1 MERTLVNDLSRVK
14 RAGLPRQVW
23 GGMAAVA
30 LSAAV
35 ALVGAAGAS
44 AAHGPER
51 GPSLDGH
58 KASRFDFPRP
68 RVQHRTLLVVGSEAA
83 DKIAL
88 RLEAGRPDVLQVDEG
103 DDGSADFS
111 FRRDKIETI
120 LVVARGGDDSV
131 RIDDSNGSV
140 TADIRTVIAGGDGND
155 TLSGGSSSELLLG
168 GDGNDSIDGN
178 GGNDAAFL
186 GAGDDRFIWDPG
198 DGSDSIEGQDG
209 NDTMVFNGAAA
220 AEQVTLTANGNH
232 LTFFRNPGNITMDT
246 HGVENVD
253 FNALGGADQVTVN
266 DLTGTDVTSVD
277 VDLAN
282 TLGGTTGDAAADRV
296 IVNGTNRNDTV
307 NVAGD
312 AGGVKASGLAATV
325 EVLHS
330 EAANDRLEINTL
342 AGSDT
347 VDSSGLAAGAIQ
359 LLVNGVPVS

>member
-1 MERTLVNDLSRVK
+1 MERKLVNDLSRVK
-14 RAGLPRQVW
+14 RAGLPRQVRA
-23 GGMAAVA
+23 GMAAVA

-35 ALVGAAGAS
+35 ALVGAAGAN
-44 AAHGPER
+44 AAHGPKR
-51 GPSLDGH
+51 GPSSYAH
-58 KASRFDFPRP
+58 KASRFDYPRP
-68 RVQHRTLLVVGSEAA
+68 RLQHGTLLVVGSDAA

-120 LVVARGGDDSV
+120 LVDAR
-131 RIDDSNGSV
+131 
-140 TADIRTVIAGGDGND
+140 
-155 TLSGGSSSELLLG
+155 
-168 GDGNDSIDGN
+168 

-220 AEQVTLTANGNH
+220 AEQVTLTANGDR

-266 DLTGTDVTSVD
+266 DLTGTDVTNVD

-282 TLGGTTGDAAADRV
+282 ALGGTTGDGQADRI
-296 IVNGTNRNDTV
+296 IVNGTNGNDTI

-312 AGGVKASGLAATV
+312 ASGVS
-325 EVLHS
+325 
-330 EAANDRLEINTL
+330 
-342 AGSDT
+342 
-347 VDSSGLAAGAIQ
+347 
-359 LLVNGVPVS
+359 

>member
-1 MERTLVNDLSRVK
+1 
-14 RAGLPRQVW
+14 
-23 GGMAAVA
+23 MAAVA

-35 ALVGAAGAS
+35 ALVGAAGAN
-44 AAHGPER
+44 AAHGPKR
-51 GPSLDGH
+51 GPSSYAH
-58 KASRFDFPRP
+58 KASRFGYPRP
-68 RVQHRTLLVVGSEAA
+68 RVQHRTLLVVGSDAA

-88 RLEAGRPDVLQVDEG
+88 RLEAGQPDVLQVDEG
-103 DDGSADFS
+103 DDGSGDFS

-120 LVVARGGDDSV
+120 LVDARGGDDSV

-140 TADIRTVIAGGDGND
+140 TAGTRTVIAGGDGND

-168 GDGNDSIDGN
+168 GDGNDSVDGN

-198 DGSDSIEGQDG
+198 DGSDTIEGQDG

-220 AEQVTLTANGNH
+220 AEQVTLTANGNR

-266 DLTGTDVTSVD
+266 DLTGTDVTSVH

-282 TLGGTTGDAAADRV
+282 TLGGTTGDGQADRV
-296 IVNGTNRNDTV
+296 IVNGTNGNDTI

-330 EAANDRLEINTL
+330 EAANDRLEINAL
-342 AGSDT
+342 AGSDK

-359 LLVNGVPVS
+359 LLVNGVPVP

>member
-1 MERTLVNDLSRVK
+1 MNDLSRVK
-14 RAGLPRQVW
+14 RAALPRPMR
-23 GGMAAVA
+23 GAMAAA
-30 LSAAV
+30 AMSAAV
-35 ALVGAAGAS
+35 ALVGAAGAN

-51 GPSLDGH
+51 GPSSYSH
-58 KASRFDFPRP
+58 KATRFDHPRP
-68 RVQHRTLLVVGSEAA
+68 RLQHRTLLVLGSDAA

-120 LVVARGGDDSV
+120 LVDARGGEDSV
-131 RIDDSNGSV
+131 RIDDGNGST
-140 TADIRTVIAGGDGND
+140 TAGIRTVIAGGDGND
-155 TLSGGSSSELLLG
+155 TLSGGSSPELLLG

-198 DGSDSIEGQDG
+198 DGSDSIEGQEG

-220 AEQVTLTANGNH
+220 AEQVTLTANGNR
-232 LTFFRNPGNITMDT
+232 LTFFRNPANITMDT
-246 HGVENVD
+246 HGVESVD
-253 FNALGGADQVTVN
+253 FNALGGADQVTAN

-277 VDLAN
+277 VDLAA
-282 TLGGTTGDAAADRV
+282 TLGGTTGDGQADRV
-296 IVNGTNRNDTV
+296 TVNGTNGNDSIDV
-307 NVAGD
+307 NGD

-342 AGSDT
+342 AGRDT

-359 LLVNGVPVS
+359 LLVNGVPAP

>member
-1 MERTLVNDLSRVK
+1 
-14 RAGLPRQVW
+14 
-23 GGMAAVA
+23 MAAVA

-35 ALVGAAGAS
+35 ALVGAVGAN
-44 AAHGPER
+44 AAHGPKR
-51 GPSLDGH
+51 GPSSYAH

-68 RVQHRTLLVVGSEAA
+68 RLQHGTLLVVGSDAA
-83 DKIAL
+83 
-88 RLEAGRPDVLQVDEG
+88 
-103 DDGSADFS
+103 
-111 FRRDKIETI
+111 DKIETI
-120 LVVARGGDDSV
+120 LVDARGGDDSV

-140 TADIRTVIAGGDGND
+140 TAGIRTVIAGGDGND

-220 AEQVTLTANGNH
+220 AEQVTLTANGNR

-266 DLTGTDVTSVD
+266 DLTGTDVTSVH
-277 VDLAN
+277 VDL
-282 TLGGTTGDAAADRV
+282 DRKS
-296 IVNGTNRNDTV
+296 T
-307 NVAGD
+307 
-312 AGGVKASGLAATV
+312 
-325 EVLHS
+325 
-330 EAANDRLEINTL
+330 RLN
-342 AGSDT
+342 
-347 VDSSGLAAGAIQ
+347 SSH
-359 LLVNGVPVS
+359 